1 MISVQLKALTNIDIT
16 TLSSYAAK
24 ICYTADVP
32 ELGQLI
38 QVKERLFTPGHH
50 TTIEHNHFTFLLNGL
65 SVSSVLFGI
74 HLNAPYYNSDQR
86 SGRFSK
92 MYDNPDIESIREYL
106 HSFYPTEDIDSAI
119 CFIQKGVD
127 IYQRHIRSLT
137 DLSAQI
143 IRRDR
148 PFATEKYI
156 EQNAKKF
163 AQEQLRVFISQV
175 TPTALVTTVNTSAL
189 AALWRVAWSPEM
201 RQITDKMRDAVLS
214 VQPDIA
220 YMFDETKRT
229 GQDWFPRLEQKI
241 ATIRT
246 EPVCTL
252 LAADPGT
259 EVIPSMKDSVDLL
272 PFSPFAMN
280 NQIRTIHTQIEV
292 SCGTMGEDQR
302 HRSIHR
308 GEPVIT
314 GAFYVPPLLAM
325 AGLQETARNYMQD
338 YLDLS
343 DKLSPALM
351 TTIMPYGAMA
361 RYEKQATVNA
371 LLHEQGKRLCW
382 CAQEEISEI
391 ARQLRAALKQKHL
404 SLGDKLA
411 PPCYTGSCHEGVR
424 FCGRQTR
431 RDLVAEYFPKRTV

>member
-1 MISVQLKALTNIDIT
+1 MISVQLKAQTNIDTT

-24 ICYTADVP
+24 ICYTSEVP

-50 TTIEHNHFTFLLNGL
+50 TTIEHNHFTFLLDGV
-65 SVSSVLFGI
+65 SVSSVLFGV

-92 MYDNPDIESIREYL
+92 MYDHPDMTSIQNYL
-106 HSFYPTEDIDSAI
+106 TAFYPTEDIQAALN
-119 CFIQKGVD
+119 FIQKGID
-127 IYQRHIRSLT
+127 IYQQHIDPLT
-137 DLSAQI
+137 TLSAEI

-175 TPTALVTTVNTSAL
+175 MPTALVTTINTSAL

-201 RQITDKMRDAVLS
+201 RQITDQMRDSVLS

-220 YMFDETKRT
+220 YMFDETKRI
-229 GQDWFPRLEQKI
+229 GQDWSPRLEQKI
-241 ATIRT
+241 ATVRT

-252 LAADPGT
+252 ISADSGT
-259 EVIPSMKDSVDLL
+259 EVIPPMKDSVDLL

-280 NQIRTIHTQIEV
+280 NQIRTVHTRVEV

-308 GEPVIT
+308 GEPTIT
-314 GAFYVPPLLAM
+314 GAFYVPPLPALS
-325 AGLQETARNYMQD
+325 GLQETAQKYMQD

-343 DKLSPALM
+343 NKLSPAFM

-391 ARQLRAALKQKHL
+391 ARQLREALKQKRL
-404 SLGDKLA
+404 SLADKLA

-431 RDLVAEYFPKRTV
+431 RDLVDNYFPKRTV